1 MTNVPLYAPGDRWFY
16 RLVRVAARFSLAAV
30 YRVEAEGAENL
41 PARGPAII
49 ASNHKSMLDPFFVG
63 QVFRRPVKYFAKT
76 ELFQN
81 AALRWAINELGAI
94 EIKRGQSDRAGLEMA
109 LAALAQGEALI
120 IYPEGHRKRDQRVH
134 EFLPGVGMLALR
146 SGAPVVPVAVKG
158 SEQVI
163 DHGRLGLPQVKVKV
177 GPPVDLGGLEGK
189 KSVMYAQAADR
200 IHDVVAGL
208 YETL

>member
-1 MTNVPLYAPGDRWFY
+1 MKNIPLYARGDNWFY
-16 RLVRVAARFSLAAV
+16 RLVRVLAKFSLAAV
-30 YRVEAEGAENL
+30 YRVEGSGAEHL
-41 PARGPAII
+41 PPKGPAII

-76 ELFQN
+76 ELFRN
-81 AALRWAINELGAI
+81 GALRWAITELGAI
-94 EIKRGQSDRAGLEMA
+94 EIKRGESDRAGLQMA
-109 LAALAQGEALI
+109 LQALTEGEALI

-146 SGAPVVPVAVKG
+146 SGVPVVPVAVKG

-163 DHGRLGLPQVKVKV
+163 DRGRLGLPQVKVKV
-177 GPPVDLGGLEGK
+177 GPPVDLTGLAGK

-200 IHDVVAGL
+200 IHDAVAAL